1 MQQLTDKFG
10 FNLLQHPWRCI
21 RH

>member
-10 FNLLQHPWRCI
+10 FNLLQHPWRYI